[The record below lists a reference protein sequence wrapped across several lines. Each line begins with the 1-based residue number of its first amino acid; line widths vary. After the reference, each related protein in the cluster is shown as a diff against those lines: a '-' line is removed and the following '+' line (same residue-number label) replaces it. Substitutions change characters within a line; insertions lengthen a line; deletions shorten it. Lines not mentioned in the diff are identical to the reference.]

1 MMVSKQSVS
10 VDVLCPYFKAQS
22 VWPSRFFGTK
32 KSVNT
37 PIQSYSTGHVEKM
50 MILVS
55 N

>member
-1 MMVSKQSVS
+1 
-10 VDVLCPYFKAQS
+10 VDILCPYVKAHS
-22 VWPSRFFGTK
+22 VWPSCFFGTK

-37 PIQSYSTGHVEKM
+37 PIQTESTGHVEKM